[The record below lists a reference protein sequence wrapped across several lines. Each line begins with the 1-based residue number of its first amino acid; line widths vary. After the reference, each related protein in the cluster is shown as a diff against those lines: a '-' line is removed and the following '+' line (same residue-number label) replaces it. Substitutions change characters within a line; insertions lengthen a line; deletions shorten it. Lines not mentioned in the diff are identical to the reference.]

1 MDCGLFRE
9 LPYLFGCFDQLGFTV
24 LQIKVLTIYVKD
36 FRVEIQIHHEIAILA
51 FVS

>member
-9 LPYLFGCFDQLGFTV
+9 LLYLFSCFDQLGFTV